1 MYLDASKLEV
11 ALVTPESVNYLKMA
25 ALSVLVV
32 EFMHHA
38 KKLNTKQWAGRVSL
52 IRFW

>member
-11 ALVTPESVNYLKMA
+11 ALITPQSVNYLEMA

-32 EFMHHA
+32 EFMHHVE
-38 KKLNTKQWAGRVSL
+38 KLNVKQWAGRVSL
-52 IRFW
+52 IGFW